1 VSKQAARCHIV
12 GEGGGAK
19 GKKGW
24 HTVSGEREVRVG
36 AVLEFFVVQ
45 VIVHVQRRFEV
56 DALQRGAQ

>member
-1 VSKQAARCHIV
+1 V
-12 GEGGGAK
+12 GGGGAK

-36 AVLEFFVVQ
+36 AVLEFIVVQ

-56 DALQRGAQ
+56 DALQRGVQ